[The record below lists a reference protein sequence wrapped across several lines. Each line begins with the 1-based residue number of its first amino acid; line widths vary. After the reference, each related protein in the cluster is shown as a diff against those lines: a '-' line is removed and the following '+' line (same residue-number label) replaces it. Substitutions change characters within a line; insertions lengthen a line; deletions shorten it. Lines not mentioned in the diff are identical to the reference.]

1 MSVSTFTTTYCQ
13 SKPDYSREQPL
24 SVWPRCNGWGVSSCT
39 YFHESLMPVCATDFC
54 LHCSGSGASLSLDPT
69 LSGGSRSSFSV
80 LGVSFKDSLLLASTR
95 KKEKLVRKAEH
106 SLDSES
112 PITNRN
118 RDRMG
123 QMCGITHAKEFA
135 ERKCCANIKPDWFP
149 FQFFLLKREL
159 FLVPKL

>member
-24 SVWPRCNGWGVSSCT
+24 SVWPRCNAWGVFNCT
-39 YFHESLMPVCATDFC
+39 YFHESLTPVCATGFC
-54 LHCSGSGASLSLDPT
+54 LHCCRPGASLRLAPT
-69 LSGGSRSSFSV
+69 LLWSSRSSFSV
-80 LGVSFKDSLLLASTR
+80 LSVSFKDSLPRASTR
-95 KKEKLVRKAEH
+95 KKEKLVRKAER

-118 RDRMG
+118 SDCLS

-135 ERKCCANIKPDWFP
+135 ERKCYANIKRDCFL

-159 FLVPKL
+159 FLAPKL

>member
-13 SKPDYSREQPL
+13 SKPDYRREQPL
-24 SVWPRCNGWGVSSCT
+24 SVWPRCDGWGVSSCT
-39 YFHESLMPVCATDFC
+39 YFHESLTPVCATDFC

-80 LGVSFKDSLLLASTR
+80 LGVSFKDSLPLASTR
-95 KKEKLVRKAEH
+95 KKENLVRKAER

-118 RDRMG
+118 SDRLG

-135 ERKCCANIKPDWFP
+135 ERKCYANVKPDWFP
-149 FQFFLLKREL
+149 FQIFLLKREL
-159 FLVPKL
+159 FLAPKL